1 MSLYRCAACGSPNVV
16 KDSQAGGVSFNY
28 KKGIVGTVVLGAGGA
43 AAGIENK
50 TQVVYKCPD
59 CGITL
64 TYPMAA
70 EEKAAI
76 DAGVRSATARENLSV
91 YGIHTPWT
99 YFTKKYAHIESGFAD
114 EEIKRNEAHAAT
126 IKEIN
131 TQTMRSIADAI
142 LEDYQSYQVEVSLLE
157 HSETDV
163 NERQANWE
171 AASKNVLEARQRE
184 NEQAEKALRA
194 ELEKALEKIGND
206 TSAELAD
213 LSSKKEAL
221 AKEAEELNTE
231 LPSLGLFK
239 WKRKKEINERLLQIE
254 GETVSINEKKSKLDA
269 SQRSTSRAL
278 TEKMEADLSQ
288 KRDEIDKK
296 YPLEESPIEH
306 KEKLLKKKAY
316 LDYIRENGQY
326 IEKKKAA
333 GNIVVYKFIE
343 LMSFDSKTRIALS
356 IGNDSDQNGNYYTYP
371 CSDVV
376 EVYGMLIEKLSEIVN
391 LDLTCTMAFT
401 EQAVALALRE
411 LSTDGALNIEEIK
424 RKKYY
429 FISK

>member
-1 MSLYRCAACGSPNVV
+1 MALYRCAACGSPNVV

-59 CGITL
+59 CGVTL

-171 AASKNVLEARQRE
+171 AASKNVLEARQHE
-184 NEQAEKALRA
+184 NEQVEKALRA
-194 ELEKALEKIGND
+194 ELEKALEKAEND
-206 TSAELAD
+206 TRIELAD

-221 AKEAEELNTE
+221 ATEAAALNAE

-239 WKRKKEINERLLQIE
+239 VTRKKEINKRLQQIE
-254 GETVSINEKKSKLDA
+254 GETVSINEKA
-269 SQRSTSRAL
+269 SELNASVRSTCSAL

-288 KRDEIDKK
+288 KKDEIDKK

-326 IEKKKAA
+326 IERRRAA
-333 GNIVVYKFIE
+333 RDIVVYKFIE
-343 LMSFDSKTRIALS
+343 LVSFDSKTRIALS
-356 IGNDSDQNGNYYTYP
+356 IRNDSDQNGNYYTYP

-376 EVYGMLIEKLSEIVN
+376 EVYGMLVEKLSEIVN
-391 LDLTCTMAFT
+391 LDLTCLSSFN
-401 EQAVALALRE
+401 EQAVGLALRE
-411 LSTDGALNIEEIK
+411 LSTDGALNKEEIK
-424 RKKYY
+424 YKTYY

>member
-1 MSLYRCAACGSPNVV
+1 MPLYRCAACGSPNVV

-59 CGITL
+59 CGVTL

-76 DAGVRSATARENLSV
+76 DAGVLSATARERLSV

-126 IKEIN
+126 IKKIN
-131 TQTMRSIADAI
+131 TQTMRLIADAI
-142 LEDYQSYQVEVSLLE
+142 IEDYQSYQVEVSLLE
-157 HSETDV
+157 HTETDIT
-163 NERQANWE
+163 ERQANWE
-171 AASKNVLEARQRE
+171 ATAKNVLEARQHE
-184 NEQAEKALRA
+184 NEQVEKALRA
-194 ELEKALEKIGND
+194 ELEKALEKAEND
-206 TSAELAD
+206 TRIELAD

-221 AKEAEELNTE
+221 ATEAAALNAE

-239 WKRKKEINERLLQIE
+239 VTRKKEINKRLQQIE
-254 GETVSINEKKSKLDA
+254 GETVSINEKTSEVNA
-269 SQRSTSRAL
+269 SVRSACSAL

-288 KRDEIDKK
+288 KKDEIDKK

-316 LDYIRENGQY
+316 LDYVRENNLY
-326 IEKKKAA
+326 VEKRKAA
-333 GNIVVYKFIE
+333 RDIVVYKFIE
-343 LMSFDSKTRIALS
+343 LVSTDSKSRISLS
-356 IGNDSDQNGNYYTYP
+356 NYDDRNQNGNYYIYP

-376 EVYGMLIEKLSEIVN
+376 EVYGMLVEKLSEILNSDVTN
-391 LDLTCTMAFT
+391 LSSFN
-401 EQAVALALRE
+401 EQAIYAALRE
-411 LSTDGALNIEEIK
+411 LSADGALNMEEIK
-424 RKKYY
+424 YKRYY

>member
-76 DAGVRSATARENLSV
+76 DAGVFSATARENLSV

-99 YFTKKYAHIESGFAD
+99 YFTKKYAHIESGSAD

-171 AASKNVLEARQRE
+171 TASKNVLEARQRE

-206 TSAELAD
+206 TRAELAD

-221 AKEAEELNTE
+221 
-231 LPSLGLFK
+231 
-239 WKRKKEINERLLQIE
+239 
-254 GETVSINEKKSKLDA
+254 
-269 SQRSTSRAL
+269 
-278 TEKMEADLSQ
+278 
-288 KRDEIDKK
+288 
-296 YPLEESPIEH
+296 
-306 KEKLLKKKAY
+306 
-316 LDYIRENGQY
+316 
-326 IEKKKAA
+326 
-333 GNIVVYKFIE
+333 GN
-343 LMSFDSKTRIALS
+343 L
-356 IGNDSDQNGNYYTYP
+356 
-371 CSDVV
+371 
-376 EVYGMLIEKLSEIVN
+376 
-391 LDLTCTMAFT
+391 
-401 EQAVALALRE
+401 
-411 LSTDGALNIEEIK
+411 
-424 RKKYY
+424 
-429 FISK
+429 

>member
-43 AAGIENK
+43 VAGIENK

-59 CGITL
+59 CGVTL

-76 DAGVRSATARENLSV
+76 DAGVLSATARERLSV

-99 YFTKKYAHIESGFAD
+99 YFIKKYAHIESGFAD
-114 EEIKRNEAHAAT
+114 EEIKRNEAHAAA

-131 TQTMRSIADAI
+131 TQTMRLIADAI
-142 LEDYQSYQVEVSLLE
+142 IEDYQSYQVEVSLLD
-157 HSETDV
+157 HSETDI

-171 AASKNVLEARQRE
+171 ATAKNVLEARQHE
-184 NEQAEKALRA
+184 NEQAEKALKA
-194 ELEKALEKIGND
+194 ELEKALEKAEND
-206 TSAELAD
+206 TRIELAD

-221 AKEAEELNTE
+221 ATEAAALNAE

-239 WKRKKEINERLLQIE
+239 VTRKKEINKRLQQIE
-254 GETVSINEKKSKLDA
+254 GETVRIDEKTSELTA
-269 SQRSTSRAL
+269 SVRSTRSAL
-278 TEKMEADLSQ
+278 TEKMEADLLQ
-288 KRDEIDKK
+288 KKDEIDKK

-306 KEKLLKKKAY
+306 KERLLKKKAY

-326 IEKKKAA
+326 IEKRRAA
-333 GNIVVYKFIE
+333 RDIVVYKFIE
-343 LMSFDSKTRIALS
+343 LVSSDSKSRISLS
-356 IGNDSDQNGNYYTYP
+356 NFNDRGQNGYYYAYP
-371 CSDVV
+371 SSDVV
-376 EVYGMLIEKLSEIVN
+376 EVYGMLVEKLSEIINSDV
-391 LDLTCTMAFT
+391 TCLSSFN
-401 EQAVALALRE
+401 EQAVQVALRE
-411 LSTDGALNIEEIK
+411 LSADGALNMEEIK
-424 RKKYY
+424 HKRYY

>member
-28 KKGIVGTVVLGAGGA
+28 KKAIVGTVVLGAGGA

-59 CGITL
+59 CGVTL

-76 DAGVRSATARENLSV
+76 DAGVLSATARERLSV

-142 LEDYQSYQVEVSLLE
+142 IEDYQSYQVEVSLLE

-171 AASKNVLEARQRE
+171 ATAKNVLEARQCE
-184 NEQAEKALRA
+184 KEQAEKALRA
-194 ELEKALEKIGND
+194 ELEKALEKIGNE
-206 TSAELAD
+206 TRIELAD
-213 LSSKKEAL
+213 LTSKTEAL
-221 AKEAEELNTE
+221 ATEAEKLNTE

-254 GETVSINEKKSKLDA
+254 GETVSNNEKKSKLDA

-288 KRDEIDKK
+288 KKDEIDKK

-326 IEKKKAA
+326 IEKKRAA
-333 GNIVVYKFIE
+333 RDIVVYKFIE
-343 LMSFDSKTRIALS
+343 FVSFDSKTRIALS
-356 IGNDSDQNGNYYTYP
+356 ITNNSDQNDNYYIYP
-371 CSDVV
+371 MSDVV
-376 EVYGMLIEKLSEIVN
+376 EVYGMLVEKLSEILN
-391 LDLTCTMAFT
+391 LDVTCLSSFS
-401 EQAVALALRE
+401 EQAVGLALRE
-411 LSTDGALNIEEIK
+411 LSADGALNMEEIK
-424 RKKYY
+424 RKRYY